1 MSEAASEARSDAEMA
16 LAALR
21 EVGAVLEGH
30 FQYASGRHGPLY
42 IEKFRLLERPEVTA
56 QLCAQIAAHFAD
68 EQIELV
74 VGPTTGG
81 ILLAHE
87 TARNL
92 NTPMFFAEPN
102 PQGGRIFER
111 GFTFQP
117 AQRTLIVDDVL
128 TTGGSIR
135 DTIEAVHRAGGQP
148 AAVGVVVDRTNGA
161 SAPNNKF
168 EHLPFFACIPLDVPS
183 YAAADCPL
191 CAAGGTPTET

>member
-1 MSEAASEARSDAEMA
+1 MSNAARETKREAEAA

-21 EVGAVLEGH
+21 EVGAVLDGH

-42 IEKFRLLERPEVTA
+42 IEKFRLLERPEFTA

-68 EQIELV
+68 ANIELV

-135 DTIEAVHRAGGQP
+135 DTIEAVRTAGGQP
-148 AAVGVVVDRTNGA
+148 IAVGVVVDRTNGA

-168 EHLPFFACIPLDVPS
+168 ETLPFFACIPLEIPS
-183 YAAADCPL
+183 YPPEDCPL
-191 CAAGGTPTET
+191 CAEGGTPTVT